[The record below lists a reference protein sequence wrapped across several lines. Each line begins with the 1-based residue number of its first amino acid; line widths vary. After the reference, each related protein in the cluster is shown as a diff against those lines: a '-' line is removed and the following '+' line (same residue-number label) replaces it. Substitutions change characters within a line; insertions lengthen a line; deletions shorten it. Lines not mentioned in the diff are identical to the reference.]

1 MPNPTIAFQLPEQHL
16 SRVEQVANRLR
27 SGIHSDADD
36 NAILS
41 RIFLAGVAA
50 MESATTSQSVISPA
64 AIIQGRRNA

>member
-27 SGIHSDADD
+27 SGSHSGADD

-64 AIIQGRRNA
+64 AIIPGRRNA